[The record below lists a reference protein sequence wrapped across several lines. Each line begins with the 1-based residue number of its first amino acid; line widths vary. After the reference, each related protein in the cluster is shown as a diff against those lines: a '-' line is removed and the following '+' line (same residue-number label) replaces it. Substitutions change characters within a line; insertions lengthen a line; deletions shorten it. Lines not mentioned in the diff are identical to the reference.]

1 MLKTNAS
8 IRRFIRYQQEA
19 HPDAPVNL
27 FNRYEIYVSCVASSE
42 YPKNFKEWV
51 TS

>member
-8 IRRFIRYQQEA
+8 IRRWIRYQQAA
-19 HPDAPVNL
+19 HPDAPENL
-27 FNRYEIYVSCVASSE
+27 FNRYAIYVGCVASSE
-42 YPKNFKEWV
+42 YPKTFKEWV